1 MWQDLL
7 VALCLVFV
15 IEGMFPFLSPGAWRR
30 YLMSVLQLSDP
41 QIRWSGLFCMLLG
54 TLALYVVH

>member
-7 VALCLVFV
+7 VALCLVFI
-15 IEGMFPFLSPGAWRR
+15 IEGMFPFLSPGVWRR
-30 YLMSVLQLSDP
+30 YLMSVLQLGDQ
-41 QIRWSGLFCMLLG
+41 QIRWTGLFCMLLG

>member
-15 IEGMFPFLSPGAWRR
+15 IEGMFPFLSPGSWRR
-30 YLMSVLQLSDP
+30 YLMSVLQLSDQ

-54 TLALYVVH
+54 ALALYVVR

>member
-15 IEGMFPFLSPGAWRR
+15 IEGMLPFISPHTWRR
-30 YLMSVLQLSDP
+30 YLISVLQLNDH
-41 QIRWSGLFCMLLG
+41 QIRMSGLFCMLLG
-54 TLALYVVH
+54 TLALYVIH